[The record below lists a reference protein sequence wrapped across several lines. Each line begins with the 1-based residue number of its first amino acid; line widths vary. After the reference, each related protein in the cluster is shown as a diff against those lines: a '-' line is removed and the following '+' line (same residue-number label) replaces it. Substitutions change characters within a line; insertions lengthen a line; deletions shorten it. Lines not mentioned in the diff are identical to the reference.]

1 MKNISIQI
9 FQEGVDDVNSDFD
22 LNSLIE
28 GVVDDDSEAEIAAV
42 TDGDRDGTAGD
53 RHVTGGDRYV
63 TAASAGRKLSSGKA
77 KVVKYLEPLKVN
89 FFYAHFHRYSK
100 LTYSLFVY
108 LPV

>member
-1 MKNISIQI
+1 M
-9 FQEGVDDVNSDFD
+9 
-22 LNSLIE
+22 IE

-89 FFYAHFHRYSK
+89 IFYAHFHIPNLHILYLSIYRYS
-100 LTYSLFVY
+100 LSF
-108 LPV
+108 